1 MRVGLYIHS
10 LYFPL
15 ALPPA
20 IRVTRGSHPDR
31 IPIARR
37 GRLWRLACGWGIPRL
52 RERQSDVPSLDKGFW
67 SEKCVLGGRPGKTR
81 VPSRVSRAGGRLFK
95 ERLDWET
102 GKAFRS
108 CQRVENAFCEGV
120 EPPFLMKERAR
131 VARDSFCLTVMSCS
145 FHFVIS
151 REEFTI
157 PKIG

>member
-1 MRVGLYIHS
+1 MRAIPAFRSPFLPRHACRVG
-10 LYFPL
+10 
-15 ALPPA
+15 
-20 IRVTRGSHPDR
+20 R
-31 IPIARR
+31 IPI
-37 GRLWRLACGWGIPRL
+37 GSPLPGG
-52 RERQSDVPSLDKGFW
+52 GFW
-67 SEKCVLGGRPGKTR
+67 SEKRVLGGRPGKTR

-102 GKAFRS
+102 NKTFRS

-151 REEFTI
+151 REEFTV